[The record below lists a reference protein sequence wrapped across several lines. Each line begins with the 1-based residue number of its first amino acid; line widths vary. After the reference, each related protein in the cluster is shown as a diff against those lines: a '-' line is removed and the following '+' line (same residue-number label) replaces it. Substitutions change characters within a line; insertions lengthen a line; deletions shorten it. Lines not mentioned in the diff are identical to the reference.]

1 MEWYRKV
8 RNHLKG
14 SHKSIPEILDKVEGR
29 RTEIQQTDLDANL
42 GLMVDL
48 DIRQLSAAMYHMLNQ
63 LLTGEA
69 HRELS
74 DLESANGL
82 EAWRV
87 LTLNLT
93 EKGPHKE
100 ECAVGEDKQFPLGQ
114 RVWQV

>member
-1 MEWYRKV
+1 
-8 RNHLKG
+8 
-14 SHKSIPEILDKVEGR
+14 
-29 RTEIQQTDLDANL
+29 
-42 GLMVDL
+42 MVDL

-100 ECAVGEDKQFPLGQ
+100 ERTVGEYQQPTAGK
-114 RVWQV
+114 